1 VGVRWRIVEGLRNEE
16 VRGVRVSLGF
26 VEEEREFVV
35 FLEMEAEAMKV

>member
-1 VGVRWRIVEGLRNEE
+1 MEGLRNEE

-26 VEEEREFVV
+26 VEEERV